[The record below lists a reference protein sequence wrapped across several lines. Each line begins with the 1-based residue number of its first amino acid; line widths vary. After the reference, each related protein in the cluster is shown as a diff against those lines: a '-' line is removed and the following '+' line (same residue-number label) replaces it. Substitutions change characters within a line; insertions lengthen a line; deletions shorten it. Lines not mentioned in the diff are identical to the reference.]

1 MNHVTYIDDFLAL
14 VQNKS
19 FSAASK
25 AQCITQPAFSRRI
38 KMLEESLGAELFNR
52 ATHPVSLTSAGEVF
66 LKHAEMI
73 KDSASFA
80 YKEVQQH
87 ISALDDPIR
96 ISTSHTLAI
105 SYLPEFLHDIS
116 PKEAMPLKL
125 GVKHIDRCLSD
136 LRQRQID
143 FALIHAN
150 KDTQI
155 YSGNEFESIHIGDDH
170 LVSVISPSC
179 SNPENILA
187 YTAET
192 QLKRYIDTVSDSNS
206 DMVKNTIFESSSSE
220 VLKALCLAGH
230 GTTIIP
236 ESLVKKELKAGELA
250 LCKEYSLKIPLKV
263 EFLRLKSQRRNAYKE
278 KIWRNAQNL
287 SGT

>member
-1 MNHVTYIDDFLAL
+1 MDHVTYINDFLAL

-19 FSAASK
+19 FSEASK

-38 KMLEESLGAELFNR
+38 KILEESLGAELFNR
-52 ATHPVSLTSAGEVF
+52 STHPVSLTSAGEVF
-66 LKHAEMI
+66 LKHAELI
-73 KDSASFA
+73 KDSANFA

-105 SYLPEFLHDIS
+105 SYLPELMHVLS
-116 PKEAMPLKL
+116 PKEVMPLKL

-143 FALIHAN
+143 FALIHTHDDA
-150 KDTQI
+150 QI
-155 YSGNEFESIHIGDDH
+155 YSSNEFEFIHIGNDN
-170 LVSVISPSC
+170 LVSVMSPSC
-179 SNPENILA
+179 VSPENILA
-187 YTAET
+187 FTAET
-192 QLKRYIDTVSDSNS
+192 QLKRYIDTVNDANN
-206 DMVKNTIFESSSSE
+206 DLIRNTIFESSSSE

-236 ESLVKKELKAGELA
+236 ESLVKKALNTGELII
-250 LCKEYSLKIPLKV
+250 CKEYSLKIPLKV
-263 EFLRLKSQRRNAYKE
+263 EFLRLKSQKRNSYKE
-278 KIWRNAQNL
+278 KIWKSAQSL
-287 SGT
+287 SA